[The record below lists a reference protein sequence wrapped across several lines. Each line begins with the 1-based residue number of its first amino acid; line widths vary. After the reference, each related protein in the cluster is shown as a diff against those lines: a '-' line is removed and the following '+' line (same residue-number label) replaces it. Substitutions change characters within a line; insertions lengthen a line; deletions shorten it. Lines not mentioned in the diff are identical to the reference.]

1 MNAALPKEGFAFV
14 HLMEGLLLVLL
25 ITRPSRAV
33 INLNVCCEKRA
44 PCTESVYR
52 VRRHIVILSSL
63 YNQNFIDSCREK
75 VLLKI
80 MEVVKLY

>member
-44 PCTESVYR
+44 LCTESVYT
-52 VRRHIVILSSL
+52 
-63 YNQNFIDSCREK
+63 
-75 VLLKI
+75 LLFSAPCIIKTLLI
-80 MEVVKLY
+80 PAGKKCCSRLWKL